1 MRQNQSRTGYR
12 LLLDLTVLVILL
24 SPGLASADGPA
35 SPVDVPPG
43 WQRLGPFGGKVIDVA
58 YAPSD
63 PNIVYAL
70 LENKTV
76 PVYKSTDNGKTWTV
90 MPVPYHII
98 LPQSIAVSPVNP
110 DLVLFAEMDNLY
122 RSCDGGLTWAEQV
135 DVYPNIIRFSPANP
149 NKVYFNTDGNLYRST
164 DAGEHWEMIT
174 DQRMWRFSVDPFQET
189 YIYATNIGEN
199 KGFFISRDDGL
210 SWELLGFQSENI
222 RKIVTG
228 KEPGTIYFIKYYDN
242 IVWKTTDYGVTWS
255 VLTDSFASDI
265 LDLDVNVL
273 SKDELFIT
281 LEDFQE
287 PFNSNIWH
295 SADDGF
301 SWRNIPSRWCNL
313 LYDNVEIDPSD
324 TSHLIAFERWFGM
337 HFTWDSG
344 ANWTQ
349 SGSVFPGIELFRV
362 ALSPVISGL
371 MLVQTKGDGYV
382 LQSTDSGKTW
392 EYTHFRKQFGV
403 GDFVFSY
410 RHCDR
415 VFFAVDCL
423 YRSNN
428 QGVDWED
435 VTPAGFGR
443 PYSLAVNP
451 ANDDIV
457 LCGDMGGRIIR
468 SDDGGDT
475 WTEVYNADKSS
486 VYIRHIRFKP
496 LDPSVVYAATDIYA
510 STGGSFL
517 KSTDA
522 GLTWEQL
529 SPMPTGSVSDL
540 AISYTEPEILFASND
555 YNLYKSINQGIDWER
570 AGSEIDL
577 HARHCLTSPRYPSWV
592 WVPIALSTDGSE
604 TWQFDHAPNLY
615 DDASAMSAVHYVM
628 GPDWLPCLISPSEVD
643 GIWTHVEDM
652 PPRIMMA
659 GSHYD
664 PAASMLHFSAL
675 VTDPKGP
682 QDIETVEILYEGSET
697 GMQLHDDGT
706 NWDAHAHD
714 GVFILAIPVKA
725 DDPVVNIPYSLIAKD
740 KSGFVSRSWPD
751 IKATQYRG
759 EP

>member
-1 MRQNQSRTGYR
+1 M
-12 LLLDLTVLVILL
+12 VLFVIVMVTFMG
-24 SPGLASADGPA
+24 PRVASADSPP
-35 SPVDVPPG
+35 SPVEVPAG

-90 MPVPYHII
+90 MPVPYHIF

-110 DLVLFAEMDNLY
+110 DLVLFSDGTTLF
-122 RSCDGGLTWAEQV
+122 RSCDGGLTWEEQV
-135 DVYPNIIRFSPANP
+135 DMYADIIRFSPANP
-149 NKVYFNTDGNLYRST
+149 NKVYCNTGGDLYRST

-174 DQRMWRFSVDPFQET
+174 DQGMWRFTVDPFQET
-189 YIYATNIGEN
+189 YIYATNIGEHY
-199 KGFFISRDDGL
+199 GFFFSPDDGQ
-210 SWELLGFQSENI
+210 SWELRGFQTERI

-255 VLTDSFASDI
+255 ILTDSFASDI
-265 LDLDVNVL
+265 LDLDVHVL

-281 LEDFQE
+281 LEDFQK

-295 SADDGF
+295 SADDGVT
-301 SWRNIPSRWCNL
+301 WHNIPSRWCNL

-362 ALSPVISGL
+362 ALSPVIRGL
-371 MLVQTKGDGYV
+371 MLVQTWGDGYV
-382 LQSTDSGKTW
+382 LRSIDSGKTW
-392 EYTHFRKQFGV
+392 EYTHYRKHYLNG
-403 GDFVFSY
+403 GGGLVFCY
-410 RHCDR
+410 RHCNR
-415 VFFAVDCL
+415 VFFTTDSCL

-435 VTPAGFGR
+435 VTPAGFGSA
-443 PYSLAVNP
+443 YSLAVNP
-451 ANDDIV
+451 VNDDIV
-457 LCGDMGGRIIR
+457 LCGNFSGKIIR

-475 WTEVYNADKSS
+475 WTEVYNADNSS
-486 VYIRHIRFKP
+486 VYIKHIRFKP
-496 LDPSVVYAATDIYA
+496 MDPSVVYVAAER
-510 STGGSFL
+510 SFL

-529 SPMPTGSVSDL
+529 SRLPAGSAEDL
-540 AISYTEPEILFASND
+540 AISYTEPEILYATNGSG
-555 YNLYKSINQGIDWER
+555 LYKSTNQGIDWER
-570 AGSEIDL
+570 VGYDIDL
-577 HARHCLTSPRYPSWV
+577 QAKHCLTSPRHPSWV
-592 WVPIALSTDGSE
+592 WVPIALSTDGAA
-604 TWQFDHAPNLY
+604 TWQFDRAPYLY
-615 DDASAMSAVHYVM
+615 NDASAMYSVHTLM

-664 PAASMLHFSAL
+664 PAASMLHFNAWA
-675 VTDPKGP
+675 TDPKGP
-682 QDIETVEILYEGSET
+682 QDVETVEILYEGGET
-697 GMQLHDDGT
+697 GIQLHDDGT
-706 NWDAHAHD
+706 QGDANALD
-714 GVFILAIPVKA
+714 GVFSLVIPVKA

-751 IKATQYRG
+751 IRATNYRG